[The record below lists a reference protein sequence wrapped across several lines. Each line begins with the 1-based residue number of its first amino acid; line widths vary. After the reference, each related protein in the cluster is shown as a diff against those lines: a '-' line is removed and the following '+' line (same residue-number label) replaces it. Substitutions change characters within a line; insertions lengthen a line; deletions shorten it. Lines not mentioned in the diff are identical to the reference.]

1 MLYFQSCP
9 VELSNERRRV
19 CGTATCLMCDQ
30 TEEDGLKIEG
40 HARGV
45 VCVWFRDRKIEG
57 RERAAVCPS
66 SCNKSCLFCYTLHW
80 PRCVLID
87 TSRQKDWG
95 GTGIKLCIGSERQ
108 ICLDF
113 CPESCLI

>member
-1 MLYFQSCP
+1 MN
-9 VELSNERRRV
+9 VEESAGLQRV
-19 CGTATCLMCDQ
+19 LCVIK
-30 TEEDGLKIEG
+30 LKKMVSKLR
-40 HARGV
+40 AMQGV
-45 VCVWFRDRKIEG
+45 CVCVWFRDRKIEG

-66 SCNKSCLFCYTLHW
+66 SCNKSCLFCYALHW

-87 TSRQKDWG
+87 TSRQKNWG
-95 GTGIKLCIGSERQ
+95 GTGIKLCVRSERQ